1 MPKRKKYGGK
11 YGDHKGRALPAAGED
26 LGGPSPTILSA
37 SVPAVN
43 NGGGCPVSIG
53 DRLQFVPDFA
63 KINAAHLDSPG
74 VLRQAYEPVMATV
87 VSINRKGRFYRVEY
101 RLSDG
106 SLIHESVKF

>member
-26 LGGPSPTILSA
+26 VGGPSPTILSA
-37 SVPAVN
+37 GTPAVN

-53 DRLQFVPDFA
+53 DRLQFVPV
-63 KINAAHLDSPG
+63 NAAHMDSPG
-74 VLRQAYEPVMATV
+74 VLRQAYEPVTAKV

>member
-1 MPKRKKYGGK
+1 MAKRKKYGGK

-26 LGGPSPTILSA
+26 LGGPSPEILTGGGG
-37 SVPAVN
+37 AVN
-43 NGGGCPVSIG
+43 NGSCPVSIG
-53 DRLQFVPDFA
+53 DRLQFAPDFA
-63 KINAAHLDSPG
+63 KVNAAHLDSPG
-74 VLRQAYEPVMATV
+74 VLRKACEPVTATV